1 MADETRQA
9 AHLYMSEQQDSIL
22 RNSLFENVF
31 QYSAIGMAIV
41 SFDGRFLETN
51 PALSQILGYS
61 HSELMHLAI
70 QDVTH
75 PEDVAVS
82 VDHIQQ
88 LIKGL
93 IQSYSF
99 EKRYIHKQGHVIW
112 ASLTGS
118 LPHDSNQQPAYII
131 GQVQDVTAR
140 KRAEER
146 FRALMESAPDAMML
160 SNEDGRIVLCNSQC
174 ERLFGYTHGELVGQP
189 LELLVPAR
197 YRHIHPHH
205 RNAYFEHPV
214 RRMLGTDKEL
224 YARRKDATE
233 FPVEISLSALETE
246 AGKLIC
252 CAIRDVSERKQ
263 AIAVMRQREELLR
276 QTSELANVGGW
287 EADVVT
293 GRAIF
298 SEQTYK
304 IHDLPTHVQPI
315 MESSY
320 QFFPPEFQPL
330 VRKRVQQAI
339 HEAKSWD
346 MELPFISA
354 AGKRRWVR
362 VTCEPIL
369 EHGQVVKLKGIYQD
383 ITARKQQE
391 DKLQDSLAFQQAV
404 LNSANFAIIATD
416 TQGLINL
423 FNAGAEHMLG
433 YKADEV
439 IGKPATI
446 LLYQPVELLQQE
458 AAWPEDGAR
467 EIDRH
472 LNFFGVKITE
482 AGPAQREWLYR
493 RQNGTPVRVRVYIS
507 AINGANQT
515 CKGYLGIAQDLNEQ
529 ANQEH
534 LVDQFITL
542 INRLIAEPLGT
553 IHEALE
559 LLRVDQPDLSEF
571 EPQTALHSA
580 QTQCQQLLEITH
592 NLFKLTQIQRNRPIF
607 NMRPLALGPQ
617 LEQAVQANSTYAQS
631 QAVRL
636 NLLKDDS
643 DAVVV
648 MDEEYFQQVMQTLL
662 THIMMSSSAG
672 ESITIKTELRSSR
685 IRILIYREHVDDT
698 ALPYYANNN
707 PLTLTELLNLSTESG
722 PLLSLQIS
730 RSLIETMGGE
740 IGHEQTPIGACLWLE
755 LPRAM
760 QIKQAK
766 I

>member
-1 MADETRQA
+1 MADNPRQA
-9 AHLYMSEQQDSIL
+9 AHHMSEQQDNIL
-22 RNSLFENVF
+22 RDSLFENVF

-41 SFDGRFLETN
+41 SYDGHFLEAN
-51 PALSQILGYS
+51 PALSRILGYS
-61 HSELMHLAI
+61 HTELMQLRI

-75 PEDVAVS
+75 PEDVPVS
-82 VDHIQQ
+82 MENIQQ
-88 LIKGL
+88 LITGQ

-99 EKRYIHKQGHVIW
+99 EKRYIHKQGHIIW

-118 LPHDSNQQPAYII
+118 LPHDANQRSTYII
-131 GQVQDVTAR
+131 GQIQDVTAR

-146 FRALMESAPDAMML
+146 FRALLESAPDAMML

-205 RNAYFEHPV
+205 RNAYYEHPE

-233 FPVEISLSALETE
+233 FPVEISLSALDTE
-246 AGKLIC
+246 AGRLIC
-252 CAIRDVSERKQ
+252 CAIRDVSERKR
-263 AIAVMRQREELLR
+263 AIAVMRQHEELLR
-276 QTSELANVGGW
+276 QTSEIANVGGW

-315 MESSY
+315 IEGSY
-320 QFFPPEFQPL
+320 QFFPTEFQPL
-330 VRKRVQQAI
+330 VRKRIQQAI

-383 ITARKQQE
+383 ITTRKQQE

-404 LNSANFAIIATD
+404 LDSANFAIIATD
-416 TQGLINL
+416 TLGLINL
-423 FNAGAEHMLG
+423 FNAGAERMLG

-446 LLYQPVELLQQE
+446 LLYEPVELLKQE
-458 AAWPEDGAR
+458 AAWPEDAAR

-482 AGPAQREWLYR
+482 AGPAQREWIYR

-507 AINGANQT
+507 AINGANQIS
-515 CKGYLGIAQDLNEQ
+515 KGYLGIAQDLNEQ
-529 ANQEH
+529 ANQEQ
-534 LVDQFITL
+534 LIDQFITL
-542 INRLIAEPLGT
+542 INRLIAEPLGA

-559 LLRVDQPDLSEF
+559 VLQCDQPDLSESQI
-571 EPQTALHSA
+571 QTALHKA
-580 QTQCQQLLEITH
+580 QAQCQQLLEISH
-592 NLFKLTQIQRNRPIF
+592 NLFKLVQLQQNRPTF
-607 NMRPLALGPQ
+607 NMRPLTLGPQ
-617 LEQAVQANSTYAQS
+617 LEQAVEANSAYAQS

-636 NLLKDDS
+636 NLHNDDS

-648 MDEEYFQQVMQTLL
+648 MDEQYFQQIMQTLL
-662 THIMMSSSAG
+662 SNIVMSSSPG
-672 ESITIKTELRSSR
+672 ELITIKTEPRSSR
-685 IRILIYREHVDDT
+685 IRILIYREHAGDN
-698 ALPYYANNN
+698 ALPFYATFN
-707 PLTLTELLNLSTESG
+707 PLTLSELLNLSAESG

-730 RSLIETMGGE
+730 QSLIEPMGGK
-740 IGHEQTPIGACLWLE
+740 IGHEQTPVGACLWLE